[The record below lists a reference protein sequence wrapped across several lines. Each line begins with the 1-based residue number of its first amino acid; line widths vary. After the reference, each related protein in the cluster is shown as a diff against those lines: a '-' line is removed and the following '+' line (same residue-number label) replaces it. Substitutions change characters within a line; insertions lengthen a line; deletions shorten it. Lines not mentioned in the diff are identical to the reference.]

1 MRRALLFAA
10 LLAGVLLTVSQ
21 VASGSTSS
29 NTIYNSFVKPKPGN
43 LPSQAF
49 EAQSASQFGDE
60 VTFAG
65 TNRKLKAVK
74 LQLSSWGCQS
84 GHWFSGD
91 CHTNHG
97 ATFAQPITFNI
108 YQPPSS
114 GNGVG
119 ALIASKTQTFNVRYR
134 PSASKKCT
142 GPDAGEWYK
151 SGVGCF
157 NGLAVNVKFD
167 FSEMGVTLP
176 DTVVYGISY
185 NTTHFGPA
193 PIGEGAPCY
202 TSSGGC
208 PYDSLNVLLGSSVT
222 VGTKPHPGTTYLSS
236 SWSGAYC
243 DGGAA
248 GVSTF
253 RLDSPTNACWGS
265 LVPAVQFT
273 ASKR

>member
-1 MRRALLFAA
+1 MKRVLLSAV
-10 LLAGVLLTVSQ
+10 LVVGVLLTVSQ
-21 VASGSTSS
+21 VAFGSGS

-43 LPSQAF
+43 LPSEAF

-65 TNRKLKAVK
+65 VNRKLKAVRV
-74 LQLSSWGCQS
+74 QLSSWGCQT
-84 GHWFSGD
+84 GHWYSND
-91 CHTNHG
+91 CHTGHA
-97 ATFAQPITFNI
+97 ATFAQPITFTI

-114 GNGVG
+114 GYGVG

-134 PSASKKCT
+134 PSKSKKCT
-142 GPDAGEWYK
+142 GPNAGAWYQP
-151 SGVGCF
+151 GVGCW

-167 FSEMGVTLP
+167 FSGMGVTLP
-176 DTVVYGISY
+176 NTVVYGISY
-185 NTTHFGPA
+185 NTTHYGPS

-208 PYDSLNVLLGSSVT
+208 PYDSLNVLLAPTVT
-222 VGTKPHPGTTYLSS
+222 VGSKPNPGTTYLSS

-243 DGGAA
+243 DGGTA

-253 RLDSPTNACWGS
+253 RLDSPTSPCWTGYN
-265 LVPAVQFT
+265 PAVQFT
-273 ASKR
+273 ASRH

>member
-1 MRRALLFAA
+1 MKRVLLSAV
-10 LLAGVLLTVSQ
+10 LVVGVLLTVSQ
-21 VASGSTSS
+21 VAFGSGS

-43 LPSQAF
+43 LPSEAF

-65 TNRKLKAVK
+65 VNRKLKAVRV
-74 LQLSSWGCQS
+74 QLSSWGCQT
-84 GHWFSGD
+84 GHWYSND
-91 CHTNHG
+91 CHTGHA
-97 ATFAQPITFNI
+97 ATFAQPITFTI

-114 GNGVG
+114 GYGVG

-134 PSASKKCT
+134 PSKSKKCT
-142 GPDAGEWYK
+142 GPNAGEWYQP
-151 SGVGCF
+151 GVGCW

-167 FSEMGVTLP
+167 FSGMGVTLP
-176 DTVVYGISY
+176 NTVVYGISY
-185 NTTHFGPA
+185 NTTHYGPS

-208 PYDSLNVLLGSSVT
+208 PYDSLNVLLAPTVT
-222 VGTKPHPGTTYLSS
+222 VGSKPNPGTTYLSS

-243 DGGAA
+243 DGGIA

-253 RLDSPTNACWGS
+253 RLDSPTSPCWTGYN
-265 LVPAVQFT
+265 PAVQFT
-273 ASKR
+273 ASRH

>member
-1 MRRALLFAA
+1 MKRVLLCGALLMFV
-10 LLAGVLLTVSQ
+10 LAVSP
-21 VASGSTSS
+21 VASGSSSS
-29 NTIYNSFVKPKPGN
+29 NTIYNAFVKPKPGN
-43 LPSQAF
+43 LPSEAF

-65 TNRKLKAVK
+65 TNRKLKAVR

-84 GHWFSGD
+84 GHWYSGN
-91 CHTNHG
+91 CQTGHG
-97 ATFAQPITFNI
+97 ATFAQPITFSI

-114 GNGVG
+114 GYGVG
-119 ALIASKTQTFNVRYR
+119 AVIASKTQTFNVRYR

-142 GPDAGEWYK
+142 GGNAGEWYK
-151 SGVGCF
+151 PGVGCF

-167 FSEMGVTLP
+167 FSGMNVTLP
-176 DTVVYGISY
+176 STVVYGISY
-185 NTTHFGPA
+185 NTTHYGPS

-208 PYDSLNVLLGSSVT
+208 PYDSLNVLLASSVT
-222 VGTKPHPGTTYLSS
+222 VGSKPHPGTTYLSS

-253 RLDSPTNACWGS
+253 RLDSPSSGCWGA

-273 ASKR
+273 ASRH